1 MQKLIIFRPLGF
13 MLLSSLFLVLS
24 LFSTP
29 TNAQLQFNIT
39 DGQVA
44 PTPIAIANFTNE
56 NGEISDVGRQI
67 AQIIS
72 GDLESSGL
80 FRPVDTA
87 AFIAPPAAPSVR
99 PNFTNWTPLGVKG
112 LLVGSAQLSEG
123 GKTLVEFVLWD
134 VVTGEPIASA
144 EGEADRNGIRRIAHQ
159 IADFVYEEFTGDI
172 GYFDT
177 RVVYVA
183 ESGSQSRRLKRLA
196 IMDQDGHNHQYLTSG
211 ADLVLTPRFSP
222 TANEIAYL
230 NYFNDE
236 PNVYLFEIATGRTER
251 LGSFPGMTFA
261 PRFAPSGD
269 KLIMSLAQNG
279 MTDIYEMD
287 MRTQAI
293 NRLTHSAS
301 IDTSPSYS
309 PDGKQ
314 IVFNSDRGG
323 SQQLYVMDAGGDNV
337 RRISFNQGR
346 YATPVWSPRGDIIA
360 FTKMA
365 NGQFYIGV
373 MKVDGTGERLLAK
386 GFLVEGPTWAPN
398 GRVLMYFKQQPF
410 EADGGGGDTHVYRID
425 ITGFNEKRIIT
436 PSDASDPAWSPAL
449 R

>member
-1 MQKLIIFRPLGF
+1 MQRLIVIWALKLNILSPF
-13 MLLSSLFLVLS
+13 LLFFA
-24 LFSTP
+24 LFSTFS
-29 TNAQLQFNIT
+29 NAPLQFNIT
-39 DGQVA
+39 HAQVA

-56 NGEISDVGRQI
+56 NGEISDVGKQI

-72 GDLESSGL
+72 SDLESSGL

-87 AFIAPPAAPSVR
+87 AFIAPPTAPTVR

-112 LLVGSAQLSEG
+112 LLVGSAQLGEG

-323 SQQLYVMDAGGDNV
+323 SQQLYVMDADGSNV
-337 RRISFNQGR
+337 RRVSYNQGR

-365 NGQFYIGV
+365 DGQFYIGV
-373 MKVDGTGERLLAK
+373 MKVDGTGERLLAR

-410 EADGGGGDTHVYRID
+410 EADGSGGDTHVYRID

>member
-1 MQKLIIFRPLGF
+1 M
-13 MLLSSLFLVLS
+13 
-24 LFSTP
+24 
-29 TNAQLQFNIT
+29 
-39 DGQVA
+39 
-44 PTPIAIANFTNE
+44 
-56 NGEISDVGRQI
+56 
-67 AQIIS
+67 
-72 GDLESSGL
+72 
-80 FRPVDTA
+80 
-87 AFIAPPAAPSVR
+87 
-99 PNFTNWTPLGVKG
+99 KG
-112 LLVGSAQLSEG
+112 LLVGSAQFGEG

-293 NRLTHSAS
+293 NRLTNSAS

-323 SQQLYVMDAGGDNV
+323 SQQLYVMDADGNNV

-373 MKVDGTGERLLAK
+373 MRVDGTGERLLAK

-410 EADGGGGDTHVYRID
+410 EADGSGGDTHVYRID

>member
-1 MQKLIIFRPLGF
+1 MQRLIVFRALKF
-13 MLLSSLFLVLS
+13 ILLSSFFLLLS
-24 LFSTP
+24 LFSTL

-56 NGEISDVGRQI
+56 NGEISDVGKQI

-72 GDLESSGL
+72 NDLESSGL
-80 FRPVDTA
+80 FSPVDTA
-87 AFIAPPAAPSVR
+87 AFIAPPTAPAVR

-112 LLVGSAQLSEG
+112 LLVGSAQFGEG

-134 VVTGEPIASA
+134 VVTGKPIASA

-293 NRLTHSAS
+293 NRLTYSAS

-309 PDGKQ
+309 PDGKK

-323 SQQLYVMDAGGDNV
+323 SQQLYVMDADGSNV
-337 RRISFNQGR
+337 RRVSFNQGR

-373 MKVDGTGERLLAK
+373 MKVDGSGERLLAK

-410 EADGGGGDTHVYRID
+410 EADGSGGETRVYRID
-425 ITGFNEKRIIT
+425 ITGFNETPIIT